1 MAFIPAAA
9 DSPDFEQPVRQG
21 VLPVDTLP
29 LYRRLAPL
37 VVKQRM
43 ADLGISPGSA
53 AVAAVGDNLTAEL
66 GKILTELAL
75 QVRYLTV
82 SMKYGAEEFCHSLR
96 REYEAVARGRF
107 REEAGTV
114 VFSWEGIELEA
125 YGRYRDDRLY
135 GAVAC
140 PDLRDCYVEELGR
153 RGEGGEHAVRLVGR
167 KKGMAVWAYVF
178 ATDAEGKTASGSA
191 CVLDGTMKDEQLKGK
206 D

>member
-1 MAFIPAAA
+1 MA
-9 DSPDFEQPVRQG
+9 
-21 VLPVDTLP
+21 
-29 LYRRLAPL
+29 
-37 VVKQRM
+37 
-43 ADLGISPGSA
+43 
-53 AVAAVGDNLTAEL
+53 
-66 GKILTELAL
+66 
-75 QVRYLTV
+75 
-82 SMKYGAEEFCHSLR
+82 
-96 REYEAVARGRF
+96 
-107 REEAGTV
+107 
-114 VFSWEGIELEA
+114 LEA

-178 ATDAEGKTASGSA
+178 ATDAEGKAASGSA